1 MTMTS
6 LTINPEDVRS
16 SAGARP
22 AWLEQVAAYVQQ
34 AAADGETVTL
44 TAKRRMM
51 TPEQVADAM
60 GVSRPTIS
68 RKIKAGEDV
77 MCKPLSAAEASDVAA
92 SLAKAVY
99 SALFNHLIAQING
112 ALSESSRGKAASSIS
127 ILDIYGFECFQR
139 NSFEQ
144 LCINYANEQLQQQFN
159 R

>member
-16 SAGARP
+16 GAGARP

-34 AAADGETVTL
+34 AAAGGETVTL

-68 RKIKAGEDV
+68 RKIKAGEIR
-77 MCKPLSAAEASDVAA
+77 
-92 SLAKAVY
+92 AVKVGNRNRIPY
-99 SALFNHLIAQING
+99 EEFERYWRKTMGDLVELTRDELRDDLFGTQ
-112 ALSESSRGKAASSIS
+112 
-127 ILDIYGFECFQR
+127 
-139 NSFEQ
+139 
-144 LCINYANEQLQQQFN
+144 
-159 R
+159 